1 MFFTVSQHISLAFVF
16 QCRIFYPLWKNLYI
30 NVNIFCDSL
39 MLTSPNHSL
48 RFFSCWWPFLFYCSW
63 WSILFFFSLSSTM
76 LFRRSFSFLPMSGIN
91 TLSSAH
97 LTSFRLRPPLYV
109 FWSNYNILCLI
120 SMRNTKKKKNYRYMR
135 IWEKYF
141 FKSKCT

>member
-48 RFFSCWWPFLFYCSW
+48 RFFCCWWPFLFYCSW
-63 WSILFFFSLSSTM
+63 WSILFFSRFLLPCCSGGLLVFFQCQASTRCH
-76 LFRRSFSFLPMSGIN
+76 LRILRRSDY
-91 TLSSAH
+91 AH
-97 LTSFRLRPPLYV
+97 LFTYSEVTIIYF
-109 FWSNYNILCLI
+109 
-120 SMRNTKKKKNYRYMR
+120 SMRNTKKKNNYRYMR

-141 FKSKCT
+141 LKSKCT